1 MSGCSGRSAF
11 SGVSLGVCVCE
22 WSLEEFVL
30 QQIRFVSVLIR
41 RSVLVLCC
49 VGVYRH
55 SCVGPVSVRV
65 RCLFV
70 CSFCLFDLTFV
81 VSS

>member
-11 SGVSLGVCVCE
+11 SGVSLGVVCE
-22 WSLEEFVL
+22 RSLEKFVL
-30 QQIRFVSVLIR
+30 QQIRFVSVLLR
-41 RSVLVLCC
+41 RSVLVLCG

-70 CSFCLFDLTFV
+70 CLFVLFV
-81 VSS
+81 